1 MELPGSYTCC
11 TNGLREPFALRAT
24 TALMS
29 ARRDL
34 RREALWLAAF
44 VTFGCGGDREVPF
57 GQGGGGEP
65 AVPTHNDVELLD
77 FSPSQ
82 SDVLEAGRREV
93 TIEGAPIASPGR
105 ELRAVLATDL
115 DGDGDRDALVVLAGD
130 SSVGLA
136 VARREGT
143 NFTVSDL
150 GRPFRPGD
158 GCQVE
163 GARIATLSRVLAE
176 ASATLTCEA
185 GAAEVRWQL
194 TVERQPRLRE
204 RVGVL
209 AGAPLSVRLE
219 ARAVDDDEHPD
230 LAATVTVRPPGLA
243 PVELGL
249 TWLDRPSGLAREQGE
264 PEATISRLATEAR
277 SQLARDTDAARETAD
292 RALFVHRTLCR
303 EGAPGLVVGES
314 RGLACGA
321 SGGAA
326 SAATIRVA
334 ALARGGEL
342 FSALDA
348 MRALRDGPHRA
359 SAADRSVADEAFAA
373 AGRSEGLGLRDAG
386 AVPADDG
393 RAERHG
399 TLGFLPTGHLLI
411 RGAAPRR
418 WDPSTGESESLGV
431 LDEALA
437 PVRDR
442 DGGRAVLDVRRTC
455 AGYVAA
461 VVPAGQVQRG
471 ATFALSTDITLETLA
486 PPTGTAC
493 DSPSARFTNDDGGWM
508 VLGWAPQG
516 LIAGRGPDLRIA
528 PLTADGQAAG
538 PPRDL
543 DVSSPLPAPI
553 HGGAISPDGSVYVL
567 PSAYGVLL
575 RRLGP
580 EARTELLRPDG
591 WDDTDASIA
600 ALAVSPDGHQVAVLR
615 GARVVVI
622 DGL

>member
-1 MELPGSYTCC
+1 MQ
-11 TNGLREPFALRAT
+11 
-24 TALMS
+24 
-29 ARRDL
+29 
-34 RREALWLAAF
+34 
-44 VTFGCGGDREVPF
+44 
-57 GQGGGGEP
+57 QG
-65 AVPTHNDVELLD
+65 HH
-77 FSPSQ
+77 
-82 SDVLEAGRREV
+82 EV
-93 TIEGAPIASPGR
+93 TIEGAPIASSGHEIR
-105 ELRAVLATDL
+105 TVLATDL
-115 DGDGDRDALVVLAGD
+115 DGDGDRDALVVLAGESD
-130 SSVGLA
+130 VGLA
-136 VARREGT
+136 VARREGSS
-143 NFTVSDL
+143 FAVAAL

-158 GCQVE
+158 GCRVE
-163 GARIATLSRVLAE
+163 AARIATLSRALAE

-185 GAAEVRWQL
+185 GPAEVRWQL

-209 AGAPLSVRLE
+209 AGAPVTVTLE
-219 ARAVDDDEHPD
+219 ARSVDDDEHLD
-230 LAATVTVRPPGLA
+230 LGATVTVRPPGLD
-243 PVELGL
+243 PVEVGL

-264 PEATISRLATEAR
+264 PEATIARLATEAR
-277 SQLARDTDAARETAD
+277 SQLARNTSTALQTAD

-303 EGAPGLVVGES
+303 EGTPGLVVGES

-334 ALARGGEL
+334 ALARGGDL
-342 FSALDA
+342 FAALAA
-348 MRALRDGPHRA
+348 MRELRDGPHRA
-359 SAADRSVADEAFAA
+359 SAADRSVAEEAFAA
-373 AGRSEGLGLRDAG
+373 AGRSEGLSLRDAG
-386 AVPADDG
+386 TVPADDG

-399 TLGFLPTGHLLI
+399 TLAFLPTGHLLV

-418 WDPSTGESESLGV
+418 WDPSTGESAPVGL

-442 DGGRAVLDVRRTC
+442 DGGRAILDVRRTC

-461 VVPAGQVQRG
+461 IVAAGQVQRG
-471 ATFALSTDITLETLA
+471 ATFALSTDIVLDA
-486 PPTGTAC
+486 QAAPTGTAC
-493 DSPSARFTNDDGGWM
+493 DPPPARFSSDDGGWT

-516 LIAGRGPDLRIA
+516 LVAARGPDLRIA

-538 PPRDL
+538 PARDL
-543 DVSSPLPAPI
+543 DVGSPLPAPI
-553 HGGAISPDGSVYVL
+553 QGGAISPDGSAYVL
-567 PSAYGVLL
+567 PSPYGVLL

-580 EARTELLRPDG
+580 DRATELLRPEG

-600 ALAVSPDGHQVAVLR
+600 ALAISREGRRVAVLR